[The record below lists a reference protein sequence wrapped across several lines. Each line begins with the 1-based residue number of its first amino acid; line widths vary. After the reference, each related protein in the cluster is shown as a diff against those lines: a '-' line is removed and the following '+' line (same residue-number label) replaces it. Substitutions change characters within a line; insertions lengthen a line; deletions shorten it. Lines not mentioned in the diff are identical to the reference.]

1 MSETPFNRSRPAL
14 PEAWVERWLEG
25 TLSAS
30 ESAQLDEML
39 AQHPDMG
46 AMLQRLALVDAA
58 LRTYPRATPP
68 AQLVARVMA
77 DIRTLPPPQPVVS
90 WRRAAAA
97 LGALTFGT
105 LLAWMLSAAVSIA
118 ALVSLFPALQAPL
131 AFLSTLLGA
140 LAHLSTALLTV
151 LTMLLAPFFT
161 LAAVGLAIGIASLW
175 VAWFQRQ
182 AQRALSA
189 T

>member
-1 MSETPFNRSRPAL
+1 M
-14 PEAWVERWLEG
+14 EARGCCVRCIDVRHIACVDVERRSFNC
-25 TLSAS
+25 SAC
-30 ESAQLDEML
+30 
-39 AQHPDMG
+39 
-46 AMLQRLALVDAA
+46 
-58 LRTYPRATPP
+58 
-68 AQLVARVMA
+68 
-77 DIRTLPPPQPVVS
+77 
-90 WRRAAAA
+90 
-97 LGALTFGT
+97 F
-105 LLAWMLSAAVSIA
+105 
-118 ALVSLFPALQAPL
+118 LFPALQAPL